1 MHGIGLRQLAMHEAN
16 KPLLAEPLRWLG
28 SLLID
33 LPYYH
38 NETGV
43 NVQPEFY
50 YPSASA
56 RLL

>member
-1 MHGIGLRQLAMHEAN
+1 M
-16 KPLLAEPLRWLG
+16 AEPLRWLG